1 LDELYQGKSAVTIV
15 SFSGIDGAGK
25 STQISQLE
33 SWLRDSG
40 LSTRLVTFWDDVVV
54 LCRLREYMSH
64 RAFKGDQG
72 IGSPDNPLQRRDKNV
87 TAWPVTASRFFFYFA
102 DAMSLAF
109 KTRRLKKSST
119 DVLIFDRYI
128 YDELANL
135 PLHSLFVRAF
145 VRMTLSLVPKP
156 DVAYVIDADPE
167 AAIARKP
174 EYPLE
179 FLHRNRQSYLDM
191 SRLAGTISVVTP
203 DSIEAMQTNIRRKIT
218 QALPSRIAPRLQ
230 AEVQTSSIS

>member
-1 LDELYQGKSAVTIV
+1 VTIV

-54 LCRLREYMSH
+54 LCQVREYMSH

-87 TAWPVTASRFFFYFA
+87 TSWPVTASRFFFYFA

-135 PLHSLFVRAF
+135 PLHSRFVRAF

-174 EYPLE
+174 EYPLD
-179 FLHRNRQSYLDM
+179 FLHRNRHAYLDM
-191 SRLAGTISVVTP
+191 SRLAGTISVIQP
-203 DSIEAMQTNIRRKIT
+203 DSIDAMQASIRRKIT
-218 QALPSRIAPRLQ
+218 QALPSRIAPRLRT
-230 AEVQTSSIS
+230 EVQTSSIN